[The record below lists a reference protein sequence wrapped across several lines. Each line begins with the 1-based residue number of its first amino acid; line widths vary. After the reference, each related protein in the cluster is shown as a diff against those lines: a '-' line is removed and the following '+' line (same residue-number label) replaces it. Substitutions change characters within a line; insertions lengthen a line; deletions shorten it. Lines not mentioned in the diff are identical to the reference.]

1 MHKSDDSGSYPDQKA
16 KLLSVSCYAPR
27 ILLLCDF
34 VRNGSMLLCAR
45 GEWSSIFH
53 FESIPRNAEQQNDR
67 MICRNV

>member
-16 KLLSVSCYAPR
+16 KLLSVPCYAPR

-45 GEWSSIFH
+45 VENGVAFSTL
-53 FESIPRNAEQQNDR
+53 RAYRVTQNNR
-67 MICRNV
+67 TTG